1 MCRDIFCCSIKIVHG
16 PFGIVGFRHAR
27 PFASKIK
34 GRDRPSWL
42 RGIYLPKAKSKHED
56 QHKPFSHVSKE
67 LSLSGLKTVPLP
79 VWLFTCGSSPKYPQV
94 RFINPNTASP
104 TCQKQNMFLLNENR

>member
-1 MCRDIFCCSIKIVHG
+1 MHDVITARPQEGDVPAGVHVQVDPDVEGVSAQEGGRGQLGAQAERERERERESDDIFCCSIKIVHG

-42 RGIYLPKAKSKHED
+42 RGIYLTESK
-56 QHKPFSHVSKE
+56 
-67 LSLSGLKTVPLP
+67 
-79 VWLFTCGSSPKYPQV
+79 
-94 RFINPNTASP
+94 
-104 TCQKQNMFLLNENR
+104 KQT